1 MKYCPYCG
9 AGLQDSMIFCPK
21 CGKKFQ
27 DAVESAELSEH
38 KSISVDEILPETTQK
53 EEITVSDAAKGNGS
67 VIFEAETKRTTRRKP
82 VIIILA
88 LLCLLSAAIAFTIYV
103 RQIPNEENID
113 IAEASNSVLY
123 LEVYD
128 DSDNITATASGFA
141 VEDGTVLVTNY
152 HVIEDAYHIVARTA
166 DNEECID
173 VSNILAYDENADL
186 ALLKCDAD
194 IGIVPL
200 ILGDSSIVKQGDSIY
215 VIGYPLG
222 LANTLSDGVISSRY
236 MDENGVDILQI
247 TAAISH
253 GSSGGA
259 LLNDHGEVIG
269 VICAS
274 YTDGQ
279 NLNIAIS
286 SNEIQSLMD
295 RDAIPIAMKEFYAS
309 QSRIGINAFNL
320 AQSASMTRSGDYFFY
335 EPSMRDRTIYCHKI
349 GEVHADMQVAKGSCC
364 NAYMGRLYYYDR
376 DQNKISSCDFNGKDK
391 NTVNLTPDVI
401 QDTNYYI
408 SDMLIAYDRLYFTV
422 CNFGYLTK
430 SNITTDFYI
439 YDLKSGT
446 QIDSLKD
453 VCNFSYYKDNLYIAL
468 RGGGIAEVNMKTY
481 DTQVFETSCS
491 PWIRGISDDGKV
503 YYVDEYNF
511 LENGFFYIDI
521 SIGEEIRNPNYTGES
536 GWGSYYDIF
545 VVGNTVYLA
554 ISHYSADN
562 KLAYETYRIEND
574 GSLHLLNDSV
584 WMAYGGC
591 FPELNCYYASD
602 NGATVDLD
610 TGAVIGTWVFER

>member
-1 MKYCPYCG
+1 
-9 AGLQDSMIFCPK
+9 MIFCPK

-27 DAVESAELSEH
+27 DAVEGTELSELE
-38 KSISVDEILPETTQK
+38 SIAVVEILPETTQK
-53 EEITVSDAAKGNGS
+53 AEASVSDTAEGNSS
-67 VIFEAETKRTTRRKP
+67 VISAAETKKP
-82 VIIILA
+82 STIRWKPIIILA
-88 LLCLLSAAIAFTIYV
+88 LLCLLGAAIAFAVHV
-103 RQIPNEENID
+103 RQVLSEESID
-113 IAEASNSVLY
+113 ITEASKSVLF

-128 DSDNITATASGFA
+128 DSDNITATASGF
-141 VEDGTVLVTNY
+141 VVGDGTVLVTNY
-152 HVIEDAYHIVARTA
+152 HVIEDAYHILARTNN
-166 DNEECID
+166 DEKCID

-194 IGIVPL
+194 TGIVPL
-200 ILGDSSIVKQGDSIY
+200 ILGDSSIAKQGDSIY
-215 VIGYPLG
+215 VISYPLG

-236 MDENGVDILQI
+236 MNENGIDILQI

-259 LLNDHGEVIG
+259 LLNNHGEVIG
-269 VICAS
+269 TVCAS

-279 NLNIAIS
+279 NLNIAIT
-286 SNEIQSLMD
+286 SNEIQSLMN
-295 RDAIPIAMKEFYAS
+295 RDATPIAMKEFYAS

-320 AQSASMTRSGDYFFY
+320 AQSASMTQSGDYFFY
-335 EPSMRDRTIYCHKI
+335 ESSMGGGTIYCHKA
-349 GEVHADMQVAKGSCC
+349 GEVHADMQIAKGSCC

-376 DQNKISSCDFNGKDK
+376 HQHKVFSCDFNGQDK

-401 QDTNYYI
+401 QGTNYYI
-408 SDMLIAYDRLYFTV
+408 SDMLIAYGQLYFTV
-422 CNFGYLTK
+422 SNYVYSTGDNFV
-430 SNITTDFYI
+430 TDFYI

-491 PWIRGISDDGKV
+491 PYIRGISNDGKI
-503 YYVDEYNF
+503 YYVDENVL
-511 LENGFFYIDI
+511 LENGFYYIDI
-521 SIGEEIRNPNYTGES
+521 STGEEIKNRNYTGES
-536 GWGSYYDIF
+536 GWGSSYDIF

-554 ISHYSADN
+554 VSHSFSDN
-562 KLAYETYRIEND
+562 MSFETYRIEHD

-584 WMAYGGC
+584 SMGTGGC
-591 FPELNCYYASD
+591 FPELNYYYSS
-602 NGATVDLD
+602 NGSTVDLN
-610 TGAVIGTWVFER
+610 TGVVIGTWVFEH